1 MSALDELT
9 ATLTHDAILEEFEA
23 ARLESEHERTNL
35 AVINFDIDEFAAIN
49 RQYGH
54 VTGDEVLRAVATALL
69 KNFHELGL
77 VGRYAGDQFVV
88 VLRATRA
95 ETAFVLAEEVR
106 KVIEDNPLQLQ
117 IADQKVTL
125 PVRISG
131 GVAEFPADGSNWA
144 DLFRKTDEALYRAKR
159 QGRNRICLPA
169 SAQMVTKT
177 SHFTQHQ
184 LEKLAE
190 LGKKT
195 GKSEA
200 SLLREA
206 LDDLLRK
213 FDVA

>member
-1 MSALDELT
+1 MPALDELT
-9 ATLTHDAILEEFEA
+9 AALTHAAILEEFES
-23 ARLESEHERTNL
+23 ARLESERDHASV
-35 AVINFDIDEFAAIN
+35 AVISIDIDEFAAIN

-54 VTGDEVLRAVATALL
+54 ITGDEVLRAVAAALL
-69 KNFHELGL
+69 KNFHDLGL

-88 VLRATRA
+88 VLRGARA

-106 KVIEDNPLQLQ
+106 KVIEDSLQLQ
-117 IADQKVTL
+117 IGDHKGYLA
-125 PVRISG
+125 VRVLG
-131 GVAEFPADGSNWA
+131 GVAEFPADGGNWTE
-144 DLFRKTDEALYRAKR
+144 LFRKADEALYRAR
-159 QGRNRICLPA
+159 RLGRNRVCLPS

-177 SHFTQHQ
+177 SHFTLVQ

-190 LGKKT
+190 QAKKS